1 MDENSAEHIG
11 QRHASGTKERRGRKL
26 TDSWPDAVAM
36 AATSITAWKTFM
48 MLQMIKGRSL
58 VLVNKVARKF
68 MRFCIVAG
76 GSDAFC
82 QRIAH
87 GS

>member
-48 MLQMIKGRSL
+48 IALQMIKGRSL
-58 VLVNKVARKF
+58 VFIKEVARKF
-68 MRFCIVAG
+68 MRFW
-76 GSDAFC
+76 
-82 QRIAH
+82 
-87 GS
+87 